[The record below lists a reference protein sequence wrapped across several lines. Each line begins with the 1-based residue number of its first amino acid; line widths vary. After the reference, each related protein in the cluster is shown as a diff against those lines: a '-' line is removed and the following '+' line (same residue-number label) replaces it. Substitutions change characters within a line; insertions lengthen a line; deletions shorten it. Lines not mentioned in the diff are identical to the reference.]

1 MQIGYARVSTK
12 DQNFDLQMDA
22 LRKAGCEKVF
32 QEVVS
37 GAKAERPVL
46 DGLLCELRPGDVLV
60 IWKLDRLGRSLRH
73 LVDLAGTLMERD
85 VGLRSL
91 NDPIDTTTPQGRLAF
106 NLFASLAEFE
116 RDLIR
121 ERTQA
126 GLTAARARG
135 RKGGR
140 PKGLPPQAERTACA
154 AETLYPEQRLSVPRG
169 CRSRGTVARWR
180 PATRRVPR
188 RPCAPAPDD
197 RADRVRSWLEGVR
210 GGTRSP
216 LLMLYS
222 VVDDRSG
229 MAYQEYH
236 GVYGEDVEATLRF
249 LFNAMAPKSVEDCP
263 LQGRPRMIYTDN
275 GPIAKSLVF
284 NSWKASR
291 GRNAPISLGCWPNAP
306 NRRARKILTDEAI
319 VRSWRRDC
327 PRLGSRSSST

>member
-12 DQNFDLQMDA
+12 DQNFDLQIDA

-46 DGLLCELRPGDVLV
+46 AGLLRELRPGDILV

-73 LVDLAGTLMERD
+73 LVELAGTLMEQD

-140 PKGLPPQAERTACA
+140 PKGLHPQAERTACA
-154 AETLYPEQRLSVPRG
+154 AETLYREQRLSVREIAEELGIAKSTLYEYLRHRG
-169 CRSRGTVARWR
+169 
-180 PATRRVPR
+180 VPI
-188 RPCAPAPDD
+188 
-197 RADRVRSWLEGVR
+197 G
-210 GGTRSP
+210 
-216 LLMLYS
+216 
-222 VVDDRSG
+222 
-229 MAYQEYH
+229 
-236 GVYGEDVEATLRF
+236 
-249 LFNAMAPKSVEDCP
+249 
-263 LQGRPRMIYTDN
+263 GRPRPVD
-275 GPIAKSLVF
+275 PVS
-284 NSWKASR
+284 
-291 GRNAPISLGCWPNAP
+291 
-306 NRRARKILTDEAI
+306 
-319 VRSWRRDC
+319 
-327 PRLGSRSSST
+327 